1 MLKKGVAFILSGALM
16 LGLCG
21 CGGQS
26 VNGGVEVSDG
36 VVDVWAKQ
44 QIVEDVLGLK
54 FSVPAEWVVEGVRS
68 ASQASFFMSL
78 GDYNDTKA
86 RSGFSMTSSWAEGIN
101 VKDFADTMYEGLMQS
116 SSVASVT
123 RDSFRV
129 NNIDVE
135 QVGVVSDGSFG
146 GYEYFKHGNV
156 IVEFLYL
163 TADNRLLSEYE
174 DAVSR
179 IISSIDW
186 VDVKESDFP
195 VVDVSDSS
203 SDSSADKAVSERG
216 TSSFVESNGSES
228 VSDSSD
234 GMTSEDTSEIV
245 STMVGDA
252 EVAGAEED

>member
-1 MLKKGVAFILSGALM
+1 MFKKGVAFLLSGVVM
-16 LGLCG
+16 LGFCG
-21 CGGQS
+21 CGEQS
-26 VNGGVEVSDG
+26 TNGGVEVSDG

-86 RSGFSMTSSWAEGIN
+86 RSGFSMTSSWAEGIS
-101 VKDFADTMYEGLMQS
+101 VKDFADTMYEGLTQS

-123 RDSFRV
+123 RESFKV
-129 NNIDVE
+129 NGIAVE
-135 QVGVVSDGSFG
+135 QVGVVSNGSFG

-163 TADNRLLSEYE
+163 TADNRLLGEYE

-179 IISSIDW
+179 IISSIVW

-195 VVDVSDSS
+195 VVDVSDSGAES
-203 SDSSADKAVSERG
+203 SVGSKGSSEGG
-216 TSSFVESNGSES
+216 TSSSVKSTSKSVLDSSNGVIDTSES
-228 VSDSSD
+228 VSTDGSD
-234 GMTSEDTSEIV
+234 EE
-245 STMVGDA
+245 VGGTD
-252 EVAGAEED
+252 GN